1 MDPEKAE
8 VDAQLKK
15 LSAAQIDF
23 DKKHPD
29 FDGGARLRLV
39 HLRRRIEFCN
49 VLLPVVRKMFGAND
63 PVTRTAQEAFDSD
76 SAEYK
81 DVANEG

>member
-8 VDAQLKK
+8 VEAQLKK

-49 VLLPVVRKMFGAND
+49 MLLPVVRKMFGPN
-63 PVTRTAQEAFDSD
+63 RSSD
-76 SAEYK
+76 ENSS
-81 DVANEG
+81 GSL